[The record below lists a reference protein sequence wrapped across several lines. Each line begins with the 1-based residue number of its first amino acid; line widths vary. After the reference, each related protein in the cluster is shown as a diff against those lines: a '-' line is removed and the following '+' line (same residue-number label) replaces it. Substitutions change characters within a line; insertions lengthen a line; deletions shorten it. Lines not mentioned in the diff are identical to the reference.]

1 MRASSMPIFSGERTK
16 STNPLAM
23 AFSGIVGNLALV
35 ESSAKVMPPAVFTA
49 STPAVP
55 SAPVPDRMTPTASS
69 PRSVA
74 SERRKQSI
82 GCSAFPRGA
91 RTNRPEATVI
101 STFDGMTWTRFGR
114 NIIPSIASHTGIC
127 VAFSNK
133 PASWLSCLGSRCCTS
148 TKAIPASGGSPLSN
162 CTNASNPPAEAPIP
176 ATGKFGGRFAPKPL
190 ACGPRGRGRSFFY
203 CQISV
208 RSHRRQS
215 EPAGTASRRLP
226 KRQTEILRRKW
237 GCSKHQCQ

>member
-1 MRASSMPIFSGERTK
+1 MRASSLPIFSGERTK

-82 GCSAFPRGA
+82 GCSAFLRGA

-133 PASWLSCLGSRCCTS
+133 PASWLSWLGIEVLHEHQGHSRVRRQPFEQLHKRFQS
-148 TKAIPASGGSPLSN
+148 PGGGPD
-162 CTNASNPPAEAPIP
+162 PGDRKIR
-176 ATGKFGGRFAPKPL
+176 GRFAPKPL
-190 ACGPRGRGRSFFY
+190 ACGPRGLGRSFF
-203 CQISV
+203 SA
-208 RSHRRQS
+208 RSAFGVIAGSLSQRERRREGCRS
-215 EPAGTASRRLP
+215 ARL
-226 KRQTEILRRKW
+226 K
-237 GCSKHQCQ
+237 S